1 MDNLVSF
8 HLDQGD
14 FQRLL
19 APSINQLSCANRNP
33 RRRLPGSYDRV
44 MTVMTAEEIRLR
56 LRMASSIL

>member
-33 RRRLPGSYDRV
+33 RRRLPGSYDRKQEAGDKQDKNPV
-44 MTVMTAEEIRLR
+44 HAG
-56 LRMASSIL
+56 ASS